1 MSIRK
6 IKLSGREA
14 AVIRSIDFTSHTPG
28 QEIRD
33 RTQMDV
39 EDLVDV
45 VNGLM
50 DAGFVETHPSS
61 ESVAL
66 EAFVTTMFE
75 VNPAYVHDLRAATR
89 R

>member
-14 AVIRSIDFTSHTPG
+14 AVVRSIDFTANTPG
-28 QEIRD
+28 MEIKE
-33 RTQMDV
+33 RTHMDI

-50 DAGFVETHPSS
+50 DAGFVETHPPSDH
-61 ESVAL
+61 VVP
-66 EAFVTTMFE
+66 EAFEMTLFE
-75 VNPAYVHDLRAATR
+75 VNPAYAHDLRAATR